1 MIGLAKACSGGGGL
15 ANYVIDEEKGYELD
29 RNLLCGDNPK
39 EIMEE
44 MKMIQD
50 LNQRAS
56 NKTFSMVLS
65 PDIKDGAK
73 LSNKDL
79 KEMTRE
85 YLNKLGIDS
94 QKQQYI
100 AFVHTE
106 KQHKHIHII
115 ANRVQPNGKLISDH
129 HIGKKGQWA
138 AHEIAENRG
147 LVSAKEKMI
156 DNIKSIEQQKG
167 NFKDLRGEI
176 FKKHQ
181 SVMNA
186 NPQGFKEYQSAMKGL
201 GVKVESVINKQ
212 GKVQG
217 HKLIDSL
224 TSKVFKASEIHRHLG
239 LTAMM
244 QSLAPLQAIVKVAK
258 FASRDKDMGY

>member
-1 MIGLAKACSGGGGL
+1 MIGLAKACSGGGALG
-15 ANYVIDEEKGYELD
+15 NYVIDEQKGYELD

-44 MKMIQD
+44 MKALQD
-50 LNQRAS
+50 LNQRAT
-56 NKTFSMVLS
+56 NKTFSLVLS
-65 PDIKDGAK
+65 PDIKDGQE

-85 YLNKLGIDS
+85 YLNKLGIDT

-106 KQHKHIHII
+106 KEHKHIHII
-115 ANRVQPNGKLISDH
+115 ANRVQTNGLLIPDH

-138 AHEIAENRG
+138 AHEIAKERG

-156 DNIKSIEQQKG
+156 DNIKNIEQLKG

-181 SVMNA
+181 LVIKT

-224 TSKVFKASEIHRHLG
+224 TSKAFKASEIHRHLG

-244 QSLAPLQAIVKVAK
+244 QPLAPLQAAVKIAK
-258 FASRDKDMGY
+258 FVGRNRDMGY